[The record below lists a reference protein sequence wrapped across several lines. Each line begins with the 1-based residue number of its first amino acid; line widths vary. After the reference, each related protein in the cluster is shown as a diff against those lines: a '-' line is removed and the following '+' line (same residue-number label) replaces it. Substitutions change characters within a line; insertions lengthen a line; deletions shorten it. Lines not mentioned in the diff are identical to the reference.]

1 MPELSVELD
10 LGRKIAESRADLR
23 DWITAEAPGE
33 LAGLA
38 DWNMPL
44 PAGGRRGAA
53 LLQAQAHPAY
63 AEWEAK
69 LAARRLVCPQW
80 PEEFGGQGMDAVRV
94 AVLNEEFYRAGVPR
108 VARGMG
114 EWLGG
119 PSRRGHRPAAQRA
132 RVPPRM

>member
-10 LGRKIAESRADLR
+10 PGAEIGEFRAELR

-44 PAGGRRGAA
+44 TAGGRRGAA

-80 PEEFGGQGMDAVRV
+80 PEEFGGQGMG
-94 AVLNEEFYRAGVPR
+94 AG
-108 VARGMG
+108 RGP
-114 EWLGG
+114 GG
-119 PSRRGHRPAAQRA
+119 KREVYRA
-132 RVPPRM
+132 RVTRG

>member
-10 LGRKIAESRADLR
+10 LGPEIAEFRAELR
-23 DWITAEAPGE
+23 DWIAAEAPGE

-44 PAGGRRGAA
+44 TAGGRRGAA

-69 LAARRLVCPQW
+69 LAGRRLVCPQG
-80 PEEFGGQGMDAVRV
+80 PEEFGGPGTDAARLP
-94 AVLNEEFYRAGVPR
+94 VLTHEVYPA
-108 VARGMG
+108 
-114 EWLGG
+114 GG
-119 PSRRGHRPAAQRA
+119 P
-132 RVPPRM
+132 